1 MHFRLIRYLH
11 LSTSIYYYTITRCYL
26 IHKIMNYNFIMKIFY
41 LFYMKVEIVVFSS
54 KEHKYLSIY
63 KQTWQENLFPNSEN
77 PSLSE
82 LN

>member
-1 MHFRLIRYLH
+1 
-11 LSTSIYYYTITRCYL
+11 
-26 IHKIMNYNFIMKIFY
+26 
-41 LFYMKVEIVVFSS
+41 MKVEIVVFSS